1 MINIEDNFKFHK
13 DDVIIIG
20 CSSGPDSMALVDLV
34 YKLKDKYNLKLIIA
48 HVNYNVR
55 EESIEEENYIRDYCK
70 KNNLI
75 FEFLNIEEYG
85 DDNFENEARRLRYKF
100 FGRLAKK
107 YDAKYVM
114 TAHHADD
121 LMETILM
128 KLVRGSNLNG
138 YAGFKSVVQRRG
150 YKVVRPLISYTKDE
164 LIEYNKENNVKYY
177 VDKTN
182 SDPFYTRNRYRKYV
196 LPFLKKENSEV
207 HKKFLKFSNTLLEVN
222 DYVSKE
228 TSDALN
234 RCMKDGKISID
245 KFNKEDK
252 FIQKE
257 MLYKLLSES
266 FQDDL
271 ILVSDK
277 HIDLILDLFNSKK
290 ANNKVLLPNNISFI
304 KKYDYIEII
313 DNSEEEDIDSYYY
326 EFNDNL
332 LLPNGKKIER
342 IDSCEDNSNNIIRL
356 NSKEIKLPIIVRT
369 RNNGDKIKIKN
380 LNGSKK
386 VKDVFIDNKI
396 DINLRNKWPIVCDY
410 DGNILWI
417 PGISKSSF
425 DKRLNDSYDIILK
438 YI

>member
-1 MINIEDNFKFHK
+1 MINIEDNFTFHNN
-13 DDVIIIG
+13 DVIIIG
-20 CSSGPDSMALVDLV
+20 CSSGPDSMALVDMV

-55 EESIEEENYIRDYCK
+55 KESVEEENYVRDYCE

-75 FEFLNIEEYG
+75 FEFLNINEYG

-100 FGRLAKK
+100 CGRLAKK
-107 YDAKYVM
+107 YKAEYVM

-121 LMETILM
+121 LMETIMM

-138 YAGFKSVVQRRG
+138 YAGFKSVVQRNG

-164 LIEYNKENNVKYY
+164 LIEYDEENNVKYY

-182 SDPFYTRNRYRKYV
+182 SDPFYTRNRYRKYI
-196 LPFLKKENSEV
+196 LPFLKKENKDV

-222 DYVSKE
+222 DYISVE
-228 TSDALN
+228 TNKALD
-234 RCMKDGKISID
+234 RCYKDNKIDID
-245 KFNKEDK
+245 KFREEDK

-290 ANNKVLLPNNISFI
+290 ANNKVLLPNNITFI
-304 KKYDYIEII
+304 KKYNYIEII
-313 DNSEEEDIDSYYY
+313 DNSEEDVDNYNFELI
-326 EFNDNL
+326 DNL
-332 LLPNGKKIER
+332 LLPNGRKIEKVN
-342 IDSCEDNSNNIIRL
+342 DSDDTSNNIIRL
-356 NSKEIKLPIIVRT
+356 NSEEIKLPIIVRN
-369 RNNGDKIKIKN
+369 RQNGDKIKIKN

-386 VKDVFIDNKI
+386 IKDIFIDQKI
-396 DINLRNKWPIVCDY
+396 DINDRDKWPIVCDY
-410 DGNILWI
+410 DGNVLWI
-417 PGISKSSF
+417 PGLKKSSF
-425 DKRLNDSYDIILK
+425 DKSINDRYDIILK

>member
-1 MINIEDNFKFHK
+1 MINIEENFKFHNN
-13 DDVIIIG
+13 DVIIIG
-20 CSSGPDSMALVDLV
+20 CSSGPDSMALVDMV
-34 YKLKDKYNLKLIIA
+34 NNLKDKYNLKLIVA
-48 HVNYNVR
+48 HVNYHVR
-55 EESIEEENYIRDYCK
+55 EESNEEAEYVKEYCE

-75 FEFLNIEEYG
+75 FEYFYVDEYG

-107 YDAKYVM
+107 YNAKYVL

-138 YAGFKSVVQRRG
+138 YAGFKSEVQRRG

-164 LIEYNKENNVKYY
+164 LINYCENNKVKYY

-182 SDPFYTRNRYRKYV
+182 SDPFYTRNRYRKYM

-207 HKKFLKFSNTLLEVN
+207 HKKFLKFSKTLLEVN
-222 DYVSKE
+222 DYVGEE
-228 TSDALN
+228 TNRALE
-234 RCMKDGKISID
+234 RCIKDDKIDID
-245 KFNKEDK
+245 KFKLEDK

-277 HIDLILDLFNSKK
+277 HIDLILDLINSKK
-290 ANNKVLLPNNISFI
+290 ANNKVLLPNNITFI
-304 KKYDYIEII
+304 KKYNYVEII
-313 DNSEEEDIDSYYY
+313 DKSDEEIDDYNY
-326 EFNDNL
+326 EFIDKL
-332 LLPNGKKIER
+332 LLPNGKRIER
-342 IDSCEDNSNNIIRL
+342 VDSCEDNSNNIIRL
-356 NSKEIKLPIIVRT
+356 NSEEIKLPIIVRN
-369 RNNGDKIKIKN
+369 RRNGDKIKIKN

-386 VKDVFIDNKI
+386 IKDIFIDEKI
-396 DINLRNKWPIVCDY
+396 DISLRDKWPIVCDY
-410 DGNILWI
+410 EGTILWV
-417 PGISKSSF
+417 PGVKKSSF
-425 DKRLNDSYDIILK
+425 DKSTNDRYDIILK